1 MRLTLLIVIGCCCL
15 AASPARASN
24 LKDLHSIRET
34 LRAGDMEGATSALL
48 VLEPSATDP
57 ATQLQA
63 RFLLGKLLTE
73 QGSLVGLGYLK
84 ALPAPLPSIDDR
96 RHVWLARAAILDEPT
111 AATAIAIQEALP
123 HTANQDERTELLLGL
138 VAVEDALG
146 RREAAAT
153 ALRQIASGDGPRQ
166 HRATALL
173 ELATRDGE
181 PTTERQRL
189 ARRLLLH
196 FPDLPQAK
204 DPDLPLNVAQ
214 LSDSARLRRAERL
227 MKRFVYDEARPEL
240 TRLAEHPKLGR
251 DARWHLAQIGLT
263 KLRDDPEHAR
273 KLFKREIALGGPRKE
288 EALFSLI
295 RTHVKEDQ
303 YKEALRLSDQYD
315 RRYPKGKFAERIAYY
330 RGWLPYD
337 ERDCKRALPPLKRY
351 EKRFGKRRSYV
362 RGFIAWCHIRG
373 GQWKAAVKAFEELMS
388 YRGPLTAGKA
398 LYWQAYALDKLTQ
411 RRKARKKI
419 SALRARYPLTYYDI
433 LGQQMLA
440 NWDGRD
446 ARASKLTW
454 PQGGTA
460 SRAASRLDPEAWGWP
475 QLSPGMS
482 ARFARVKALV
492 EIDEI
497 ALARKAFGSI
507 REAVESATPASQRE
521 AFRVAMSFAV
531 ENFKYGWK
539 LASGGKVNGNLVL
552 PHQAPLSWILDY
564 PRAYGPLVDRL
575 ESRYQIPAEF
585 VYGIMRQ
592 ESRYKPSAVS
602 ARDAIG
608 ALQMIP
614 QTAILC
620 GEQMGTP
627 YNALTFMD
635 PRIGFPFSA
644 FYMAKHQTKWNG
656 QLLLV
661 AASYNA
667 GPSPVARWLKENK
680 DAPLPFLIEEFSYNE
695 ARVYTRQVASHTLRN
710 LWLYEADAERRG
722 EVLDRMFPLAV
733 NHKVDPADDF

>member
-1 MRLTLLIVIGCCCL
+1 MRRPLLIAIGFTCL
-15 AASPARASN
+15 TGWSAQAATSAPI
-24 LKDLHSIRET
+24 DHIRET
-34 LRAGDMEGATSALL
+34 IRSGDLTAGIGALL
-48 VLEPSATDP
+48 RLEPSTTDP
-57 ATQLQA
+57 RARVQA

-73 QGSLVGLGYLK
+73 QGSLVGLGYLS
-84 ALPAPLPSIDDR
+84 ALPSPMPEIDDR
-96 RHVWLARAAILDEPT
+96 RLVWLARAAMLRPPDATT
-111 AATAIAIQEALP
+111 ASAIQAALP

-138 VAVEDALG
+138 VDVEDALG
-146 RREAAAT
+146 RREAAAN
-153 ALRQIASGDGPRQ
+153 ALKQIASGDGPRQ
-166 HRATALL
+166 HRATAMMR
-173 ELATRDGE
+173 LALREEE
-181 PTTERQRL
+181 PMAERKRR

-196 FPDLPQAK
+196 YPDLPQADASK
-204 DPDLPLNVAQ
+204 LPMNVEE
-214 LSDSARLRRAERL
+214 LSDSDRLKRAERL
-227 MKRFVYDEARPEL
+227 MQRFVYEQARPEL

-263 KLRDDPEHAR
+263 KLRDDPESAR

-303 YKEALRLSDQYD
+303 YKEALRLGDQYD
-315 RRYPKGKFAERIAYY
+315 RRYPNGKFAERIAYY

-337 ERDCKRALPPLKRY
+337 ERNCKRALPHLKRY
-351 EKRFGKRRSYV
+351 VKRFGKRRSYV
-362 RGFIAWCHIRG
+362 RGFIAWCHIRDA
-373 GQWKAAVKAFEELMS
+373 QWKAAIGAFEELMS

-398 LYWQAYALDKLTQ
+398 LYWQAYAFDKLGQ
-411 RRKARKKI
+411 RRKGRKKLA
-419 SALRARYPLTYYDI
+419 ALRARYPLTYYDI

-440 NWDGRD
+440 KWDGRD
-446 ARASKLTW
+446 ARASQLKW
-454 PQGGTA
+454 PEGGTA
-460 SRAASRLDPEAWGWP
+460 SRGASRLNPEVWGWP
-475 QLSPGMS
+475 NLSPGTA

-492 EIDEI
+492 EVDEV
-497 ALARKAFGSI
+497 ALARKTYRPI
-507 REAVESATPASQRE
+507 REAVESTTPKAKRE

-539 LASGGKVNGNLVL
+539 LASGGKVNGNLIL
-552 PHQAPLSWILDY
+552 PHQATLSWILDY
-564 PRAYGPLVDRL
+564 PRAYGPLVERL
-575 ESRYQIPAEF
+575 ESRYEVPAEF
-585 VYGIMRQ
+585 IYGIMRQ
-592 ESRYKPSAVS
+592 ESRYKPSAIS

-635 PRIGFPFSA
+635 PRVGFPFSA
-644 FYMAKHQTKWNG
+644 FYMAKHQTKWKG

-667 GPSPVARWLKENK
+667 GPSPVARWLKENSE
-680 DAPLPFLIEEFSYNE
+680 APLPFLIEEFSYNE

-710 LWLYEADAERRG
+710 LWLYEADVARRG
-722 EVLDRMFPLAV
+722 EVLDRMFPLDV
-733 NHKVDPADDF
+733 TYSVDPAADF